1 MIPSEAECLRL
12 MAHYRMPD
20 HIREHS
26 LLVARVSGLLTRL
39 LVERGRDLRVDLAV
53 AGGLLHD
60 IAKAMCLDGGCRHAE
75 LGRVICREHGFTEL
89 EPLVAEHVVLR
100 QGFNGHCGER
110 ELVFYADKRV
120 QHSQL
125 VSLAERRDDII
136 QRYAANDPPRQE
148 LIRQNFLLCQRLEA
162 HIFAELPLAADD
174 LGAWLANE
182 DYSLSALNVMSS
194 DSLGGPAATRAANL
208 GSSES

>member
-1 MIPSEAECLRL
+1 MIPSEAECWRL

-39 LVERGRDLRVDLAV
+39 LVELGRDLRVDLAV

-75 LGRVICREHGFTEL
+75 LGREICREHGFTEL

-100 QGFNGHCGER
+100 QGFTGCCGER

-136 QRYAANDPPRQE
+136 QRYAPNDPPRQE
-148 LIRQNFLLCQRLEA
+148 LIRQNFLLCQRLEE

-174 LGAWLANE
+174 LGAWLAREERGRRAING
-182 DYSLSALNVMSS
+182 MTS
-194 DSLGGPAATRAANL
+194 DSVCGPAAARPVNL
-208 GSSES
+208 G